1 MVLMRRVVCMAA
13 LAAARLARDP
23 RRSARCVNFYGPF
36 EQRRQLRR
44 REPVHQAST
53 GEPCDASAPRLAPLR
68 SVEDV
73 VANRTRAAEPP
84 KFLSRYGAALPDG
97 SRWVEIPK
105 TGSWGFK
112 AGLGRWLER
121 EYPYAVRRVARC
133 ENKSF
138 AFVREPLQRLVSAFG
153 TVSHRSRLLEAG
165 DASSFGR
172 FVDLLLAH
180 GDRAHVELDREW
192 FHALS
197 QVYFIKLFPR
207 EIDFVVHL
215 ERVDEEWAALAARVA
230 LPPANAVRY
239 NAVEGF
245 ADRAD
250 RDRAV
255 RASLEEDPALP
266 AKLWRWLAHD
276 YACLGYPV
284 PPVLREA
291 AGRDT

>member
-1 MVLMRRVVCMAA
+1 MAA

-73 VANRTRAAEPP
+73 VANRTRATEPP

-250 RDRAV
+250 RDKAV
-255 RASLEEDPALP
+255 SASLESDPALP

-291 AGRDT
+291 AGRGP